1 MDCFVAKRL
10 QAVDSIEDTVLLE
23 VVPAPSVSGFGASPA
38 PALRP
43 VRVLVADDERD
54 IVLTLEA
61 ILRDEGYETQGAYN
75 GDEVLEKARATRPDA
90 VILDIQMPGISG
102 FAVARELRETYP
114 LDRPPLLIAIT
125 GKWIKSSDRLLGAL
139 VGFDHYLLKPCD
151 PQAVLKLLAP
161 LKTPVKS

>member
-1 MDCFVAKRL
+1 MEH
-10 QAVDSIEDTVLLE
+10 SVLLRS
-23 VVPAPSVSGFGASPA
+23 VPFASTSGFDSESA

-54 IVLTLEA
+54 IVLTLES
-61 ILRDEGYETQGAYN
+61 ILRDEGYDTQGAYN
-75 GDEVLEKARATRPDA
+75 GDDVLKKARVMRPDA

-102 FAVARELRETYP
+102 FAVARELREMYT
-114 LDRPPLLIAIT
+114 LDRQPLLIAIT

-151 PQAVLKLLAP
+151 PQALLKLISP